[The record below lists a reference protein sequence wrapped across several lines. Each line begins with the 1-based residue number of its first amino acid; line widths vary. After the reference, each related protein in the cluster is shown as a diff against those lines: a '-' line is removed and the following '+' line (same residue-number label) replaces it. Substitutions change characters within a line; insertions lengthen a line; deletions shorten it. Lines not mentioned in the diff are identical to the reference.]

1 MCASCEE
8 LKRGINLISAYSDY
22 PEIIIC
28 FEKILENN
36 ENECLLRI
44 YVILQTLYCTTEVER
59 IAAEKSNNKEK
70 ISDTKISKFIDKLKN
85 EDDKNTLLQL
95 IEIRDCVSH
104 FGPRFSPSGIL
115 KTSANNS
122 ACDCARPNKHNKDGV
137 VCGNIFIQENLQN
150 KGAIINYFKPIYS
163 IIDNLRKRSND

>member
-1 MCASCEE
+1 MCESCEE

-44 YVILQTLYCTTEVER
+44 YVILQTLYCATEIER
-59 IAAEKSNNKEK
+59 IAAEKSNNKK
-70 ISDTKISKFIDKLKN
+70 KVSDTKIFDFVKELKN
-85 EDDKNTLLQL
+85 ENNKKTLMQL
-95 IEIRDCVSH
+95 IEIRNCISH
-104 FGPRFSPSGIL
+104 FGPRFSPSGIV
-115 KTSANNS
+115 KSAKNES
-122 ACDCARPNKHNKDGV
+122 ICDCARSNKHNQDDV

-163 IIDNLRKRSND
+163 IIDNLRKRSNN